1 MRRVRKYRLE
11 THRYI
16 RARRWASRAASRRES
31 FGPSVRSALDISGIY
46 LKRIRS
52 SRIWST

>member
-31 FGPSVRSALDISGIY
+31 FGPSVRSALDISIY